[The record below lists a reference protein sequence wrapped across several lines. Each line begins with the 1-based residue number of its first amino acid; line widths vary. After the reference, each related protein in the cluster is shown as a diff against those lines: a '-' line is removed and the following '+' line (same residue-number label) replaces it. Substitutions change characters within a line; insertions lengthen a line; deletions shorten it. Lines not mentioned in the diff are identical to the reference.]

1 MKGEIEMNHE
11 KFWGEQTD
19 LAIEHFDI
27 GDEKMPS
34 EIITAFAYIK
44 KCAAI
49 ANAKLGKLDKRKR
62 DVICEAADAV
72 LSGELEDQFPLH
84 VWQTGSGTGTNMNVN
99 EVLAGYGNDI
109 AGENLLHPNDD
120 VNMSQSSNDTFPSAM
135 HIAAVLGIS
144 NKLLPEMQAL
154 AETFKAL
161 EAENA
166 AVIKIGRT
174 HLQDATPIRFS
185 QELSGWRS
193 MLEKCAA
200 MLQDAIEHLRALAE
214 GGTAVGTGINCPE
227 GFREVFLEEL
237 NKELGESF
245 KAPDN
250 SFHAMTARDE
260 LVFAH
265 GALKALA
272 SDMMKI
278 ANDVRFLASGP
289 RCGYGEITI
298 PFNEK
303 GSSIMPGKVNPTQC
317 EQVTMIAVQVMAND
331 TAIAFANSQG
341 NFELN
346 VYAPVIAHNFLQS
359 VNLLS
364 DSIHCFHE
372 YCVKGIKANADK
384 MRENL
389 QKSLMLV
396 TALNPAIGYD
406 MAGSVAKEAFESGKT
421 LKEVCLER
429 GLMSE
434 ETFDEL
440 TNPEKLV

>member
-1 MKGEIEMNHE
+1 MNHE

-27 GDEKMPS
+27 GDESMPA

-49 ANAKLGKLDKRKR
+49 ANASLGNLSKAKR
-62 DVICEAADAV
+62 DVICEACDAV

-84 VWQTGSGTGTNMNVN
+84 VWQTGSGTGTNMNMN
-99 EVLAGYGNDI
+99 EVLAAYGNDI
-109 AGENLLHPNDD
+109 AGEALLHPNDD
-120 VNMSQSSNDTFPSAM
+120 VNMAQSSNDTFPTAM
-135 HIAAVLGIS
+135 HIAAVVSIK
-144 NKLLPEMQAL
+144 NRLLPEIEAL
-154 AETFKAL
+154 AATFKRI
-161 EAENA
+161 EAENET
-166 AVIKIGRT
+166 VIKIGRT

-185 QELSGWRS
+185 QEVSGWRS
-193 MLEKCAA
+193 MLEKSRE
-200 MLQDAIEHLRALAE
+200 MLLDALEHLRALAE
-214 GGTAVGTGINCPE
+214 GGTAVGTGINCPA
-227 GFREVFLEEL
+227 GFREAFLEQL

-245 KAPDN
+245 KAPEN
-250 SFHAMTARDE
+250 NFHAMTARDE

-346 VYAPVIAHNFLQS
+346 VYAPVIAYNFLQS
-359 VNLLS
+359 VNLLT
-364 DSIHCFHE
+364 DSLHCFNE
-372 YCVKGIKANADK
+372 YCAKGIQANEEK
-384 MRENL
+384 MLENL
-389 QKSLMLV
+389 QRSLMLV
-396 TALNPAIGYD
+396 TALSPAIGYD
-406 MAGSVAKEAFESGKT
+406 KAGAVAKAAFESGKT
-421 LKEVCLER
+421 LKEVCLEQN
-429 GLMSE
+429 LMSAAE
-434 ETFDEL
+434 FDEM
-440 TNPEKLV
+440 TKPEKLV

>member
-1 MKGEIEMNHE
+1 MKYD

-27 GDEKMPS
+27 GDEKMPA

-44 KCAAI
+44 KSAAK
-49 ANAKLGKLDKRKR
+49 ANCKIGKLSADK
-62 DVICEAADAV
+62 CEAICSVCDKIIE
-72 LSGELEDQFPLH
+72 GELENQFPLH

-99 EVLAGYGNDI
+99 EVIANFANEE
-109 AGENLLHPNDD
+109 AGEKILHPNDD

-135 HIAAVLGIS
+135 HISAVLSIK
-144 NKLLPEMQAL
+144 NRLLPEIDAL
-154 AETFKAL
+154 IEAFKSV
-161 EAENA
+161 EKENES
-166 AVIKIGRT
+166 VIKIGRT
-174 HLQDATPIRFS
+174 HLQDATPLRFS
-185 QELSGWRS
+185 QEVSGWRN
-193 MLEKCAA
+193 MLEINKK
-200 MLQDAIEHLRALAE
+200 MLLEALEHLRALAE
-214 GGTAVGTGINCPE
+214 GGTAVGTGINCPKE
-227 GFREVFLEEL
+227 FRDEFLSAL
-237 NKELGESF
+237 NSELGENF

-250 SFHAMTARDE
+250 TFHAMTSRDE

-272 SDMMKI
+272 SNLMKI

-331 TAIAFANSQG
+331 TAIAFSNSQG

-346 VYAPVIAHNFLQS
+346 VFAPVIIYNFLQS

-364 DSIHCFHE
+364 DSIHCFTE
-372 YCVKGIKANADK
+372 YCAKGIKANEEK
-384 MRENL
+384 MKENL
-389 QKSLMLV
+389 NKSLMLV
-396 TALNPAIGYD
+396 TALNTKIGYD
-406 MAGSVAKEAFESGKT
+406 KAGEVANKAFKSGLT
-421 LKEVCLER
+421 LKEVCLNEK
-429 GLMSE
+429 LMSE
-434 ETFDEL
+434 EEFDSL

>member
-1 MKGEIEMNHE
+1 MNHE

-27 GDEKMPS
+27 GDESMPA

-49 ANAKLGKLDKRKR
+49 ANAALGGLSKAKR
-62 DVICEAADAV
+62 DVICEACDAV

-84 VWQTGSGTGTNMNVN
+84 VWQTGSGTGTNMNMN
-99 EVLAGYGNDI
+99 EVLAAYGNDI
-109 AGENLLHPNDD
+109 AGETLLHPNDD
-120 VNMSQSSNDTFPSAM
+120 VNMAQSSNDTFPTAM
-135 HIAAVLGIS
+135 HIAAVVSIK
-144 NKLLPEMQAL
+144 NRLLPEIEAL
-154 AETFKAL
+154 VDTFRRI
-161 EAENA
+161 EAENET
-166 AVIKIGRT
+166 VIKIGRT

-185 QELSGWRS
+185 QEVSGWRS
-193 MLEKCAA
+193 MLEKSRE
-200 MLQDAIEHLRALAE
+200 MLLDALEHLRAIAE
-214 GGTAVGTGINCPE
+214 GGTAVGTGINCPV
-227 GFREVFLEEL
+227 GFREAFLEQL

-245 KAPDN
+245 KAPEN
-250 SFHAMTARDE
+250 NFHAMTARDE

-346 VYAPVIAHNFLQS
+346 VYAPVIAYNFLQS
-359 VNLLS
+359 VNLLT
-364 DSIHCFHE
+364 DSLHCFNE
-372 YCVKGIKANADK
+372 YCAKGIQANAEK
-384 MRENL
+384 MQENL
-389 QKSLMLV
+389 QRSLMLV
-396 TALNPAIGYD
+396 TALSPAIGYD
-406 MAGSVAKEAFESGKT
+406 KAGAVAKAAFESGKT
-421 LKEVCLER
+421 LKEVCLEQK
-429 GLMSE
+429 LMSAAE
-434 ETFDEL
+434 FDEM
-440 TNPEKLV
+440 TKPEKLV

>member
-1 MKGEIEMNHE
+1 MNHE

-27 GDEKMPS
+27 GDETMPA
-34 EIITAFAYIK
+34 EILTAFAYIK
-44 KCAAI
+44 KCAAL
-49 ANAKLGKLDKRKR
+49 ANAQLGKLSREKR
-62 DVICEAADAV
+62 DVICEAADAM

-99 EVLAGYGNDI
+99 EVLAAYGNDI
-109 AGENLLHPNDD
+109 AGKALLHPNDD
-120 VNMSQSSNDTFPSAM
+120 VNMSQSSNDTFPTAM
-135 HIAAVLGIS
+135 HIAAVLTMRRR
-144 NKLLPEMQAL
+144 LLPEVAALAQAL
-154 AETFKAL
+154 KAV
-161 EAENA
+161 EAEHEQ
-166 AVIKIGRT
+166 VIKIGRT

-185 QELSGWRS
+185 QEVSGWRS
-193 MLEKCAA
+193 MLEKNEQ
-200 MLQDAIEHLRALAE
+200 MLTQAIEHLRALAE
-214 GGTAVGTGINCPE
+214 GGTAVGTGMNCPA
-227 GFREVFLEEL
+227 GFREHFLREL
-237 NKELGESF
+237 NLETDETF
-245 KAPDN
+245 RAPDN
-250 SFHAMTARDE
+250 AFHALTSRDE

-272 SDMMKI
+272 SNLMKI

-298 PFNEK
+298 PFHEK

-317 EQVTMIAVQVMAND
+317 EQVTMVAVQVMAND

-346 VYAPVIAHNFLQS
+346 VYAPVIAYNFLQS

-364 DSIHCFHE
+364 DSIHCFCE
-372 YCVKGIKANADK
+372 YCAKGIRANVQK
-384 MRENL
+384 MNENL

-396 TALNPAIGYD
+396 TALSPEIGYD
-406 MAGSVAKEAFESGKT
+406 KAGQVAKQALESGKT
-421 LKEVCLER
+421 LKEVCLEQQ
-429 GLMSE
+429 LMSAE
-434 ETFDEL
+434 HFDAL

>member
-1 MKGEIEMNHE
+1 MNHE
-11 KFWGEQTD
+11 KYWGEQTD

-27 GDEKMPS
+27 GDESMPA
-34 EIITAFAYIK
+34 EIITAFAAIK

-49 ANAKLGKLDKRKR
+49 ANAALGKLGKEKR
-62 DVICEAADAV
+62 DVICEAADAIV
-72 LSGELEDQFPLH
+72 RGELEDQFPLH

-99 EVLAGYGNDI
+99 EVIAGYGNAL
-109 AGENLLHPNDD
+109 AGKALLHPNDD

-135 HIAAVLGIS
+135 HIAAVLSI
-144 NKLLPEMQAL
+144 KERLLPQVQAL
-154 AETFKAL
+154 AETFRAI
-161 EAENA
+161 EAENES
-166 AVIKIGRT
+166 VIKIGRT

-185 QELSGWRS
+185 QEVSGWRS
-193 MLEKCAA
+193 MLEKSAE
-200 MLQDAIEHLRALAE
+200 MLEDALRHLRALAE
-214 GGTAVGTGINCPE
+214 GGTAVGTGINCPA
-227 GFREVFLEEL
+227 GFRERFLQEL
-237 NKELGESF
+237 NLELGESF
-245 KAPDN
+245 CAPDN
-250 SFHAMTARDE
+250 NFHAMTARDE

-346 VYAPVIAHNFLQS
+346 VYAPVIAYNFLQS
-359 VNLLS
+359 VNLLA
-364 DSIHCFHE
+364 DSLHCFNE
-372 YCVKGIKANADK
+372 YCAKGIKANGEK
-384 MRENL
+384 MAENL

-396 TALNPAIGYD
+396 TALNPEIGYD
-406 MAGSVAKEAFESGKT
+406 MAGKVAKEAFASGKT
-421 LKEVCLER
+421 LKEVCLEWKLLDAAR
-429 GLMSE
+429 
-434 ETFDEL
+434 FDAL
-440 TNPEKLV
+440 TAPEKLV

>member
-1 MKGEIEMNHE
+1 MNHE

-27 GDEKMPS
+27 GDETMPA

-49 ANAKLGKLDKRKR
+49 ANERLGRLSKEKR
-62 DVICEAADAV
+62 DVICESCDAI
-72 LSGELEDQFPLH
+72 LSGALENQFPLH

-99 EVLAGYGNDI
+99 EVIANYGNEI
-109 AGENLLHPNDD
+109 AGRRLLHPNDD

-135 HIAAVLGIS
+135 HIAAVIS
-144 NKLLPEMQAL
+144 MRTRLLPRLEAL
-154 AETFKAL
+154 SETFKNI
-161 EAENA
+161 EAENEG
-166 AVIKIGRT
+166 VIKIGRT

-185 QELSGWRS
+185 QEVSGWRA
-193 MLEKCAA
+193 MLEKSAA
-200 MLQDAIEHLRALAE
+200 MLTDSMEHLRALAE

-227 GFREVFLEEL
+227 GFRETFLEEL
-237 NKELGESF
+237 NKELNEQF

-317 EQVTMIAVQVMAND
+317 EQVTMVAVQVMAND

-346 VYAPVIAHNFLQS
+346 VYAPLIAYNFLQS
-359 VNLLS
+359 VNLLT
-364 DSIHCFHE
+364 DSIYCFDE
-372 YCVKGIKANADK
+372 YCARGIQANEEK

-396 TALNPAIGYD
+396 TALSPEIGYD
-406 MAGSVAKEAFESGKT
+406 AAGQVAKEAFESGKT
-421 LKEVCLER
+421 LKQVCLEKR
-429 GLMSE
+429 LMSE
-434 ETFDEL
+434 ERFDAL
-440 TNPEKLV
+440 TAPEKLV

>member
-1 MKGEIEMNHE
+1 MNHE
-11 KFWGEQTD
+11 KYWGEQTD

-27 GDEKMPS
+27 GDEGMPA

-49 ANAKLGKLDKRKR
+49 ANTALGKLSREKR
-62 DVICEAADAV
+62 DVICEACDAV
-72 LSGELEDQFPLH
+72 LGGELEDQFPLH
-84 VWQTGSGTGTNMNVN
+84 VWQTGSGTGTNMNIN
-99 EVLAGYGNDI
+99 EVLAAYGNDI
-109 AGENLLHPNDD
+109 AGKKLLHPNDD

-135 HIAAVLGIS
+135 HIAAVVSIQTR
-144 NKLLPEMQAL
+144 LLPEIDAL
-154 AETFKAL
+154 IETFQSV
-161 EAENA
+161 EAENES
-166 AVIKIGRT
+166 VIKIGRT

-185 QELSGWRS
+185 QEVSGWRA
-193 MLEKCAA
+193 MLEKSAQ
-200 MLQDAIEHLRALAE
+200 MLRESVEHLRALAE

-227 GFREVFLEEL
+227 GFREAFLEQL

-245 KAPDN
+245 KAPEN
-250 SFHAMTARDE
+250 NFHAMTARDE

-317 EQVTMIAVQVMAND
+317 EQVTMVAVQVMGND
-331 TAIAFANSQG
+331 TAISFAASQG

-346 VYAPVIAHNFLQS
+346 VFMPVMAYNFLQS
-359 VNLLS
+359 VRLLS
-364 DSIHCFHE
+364 ESIQAFRTNCAE
-372 YCVKGIKANADK
+372 GIQAIPEK
-384 MRENL
+384 MHDNL
-389 QKSLMLV
+389 HHSLMLV
-396 TALNPAIGYD
+396 TALNPYIGYENAAKTAKYAFRENCSLKEACVALGFLSEERFD
-406 MAGSVAKEAFESGKT
+406 EVFHPEEMAG
-421 LKEVCLER
+421 ER
-429 GLMSE
+429 
-434 ETFDEL
+434 
-440 TNPEKLV
+440 